1 MESLTIP
8 LEKALDI
15 TENRSV
21 YILNIDMHFLKKLFR
36 MIYFTGMSI
45 VDIRHV
51 YVDKVGNVVCN
62 RTTTVYQALV
72 HEICSTETFV
82 GFEVRYKDKCSEES
96 IVYDTFLNTV
106 VFNGKYVVK
115 ENIDQNKLLSMET
128 SESVDYLVISYKN

>member
-8 LEKALDI
+8 LEKALDV

-21 YILNIDMHFLKKLFR
+21 YILNIDMRFLKKLFR

-51 YVDKVGNVVCN
+51 HIDMIGNIVCN
-62 RTTTVYQALV
+62 RATTIYQALV
-72 HEICSTETFV
+72 HETCSTETFV
-82 GFEVRYKDKCSEES
+82 GFEVRYEDRYAEES

-106 VFNGKYVVK
+106 AFDGKYVVRD
-115 ENIDQNKLLSMET
+115 NIDQNKLLSMET